1 MKDKE
6 SRFSACHPAV
16 SFLFF
21 MVAIA
26 GSVLF
31 QHPAYLLA
39 SVLSAFAYLLSERG
53 RKGVPMVLGMIP
65 VFLLLSA
72 FNPLFNTYGK
82 RVLFQVFGRNY
93 TLEALFYGMVIA
105 GMLVSALVWFSCYS
119 AVMTSDKFTCLFGNL
134 IPALSLILVMVLR
147 LIPSYQRKAMQ
158 ISGARRCVGKSA
170 AVTDDWKQNAES
182 GMNILSSLT
191 SWALEGAVI
200 TADSMRAR
208 GYGTSRRSSFQI
220 YTWRLTDVLLLIT
233 ICCLFLITILGA
245 GMGWTRA
252 TFTPELDI
260 TPLRGI
266 NALGIAAYSIML
278 LIPAIMNV
286 LEAMKWKSFRSKI

>member
-1 MKDKE
+1 
-6 SRFSACHPAV
+6 
-16 SFLFF
+16 

-170 AVTDDWKQNAES
+170 AVTDGWKQNAES
-182 GMNILSSLT
+182 GKNILSSLT

-260 TPLRGI
+260 TPLCGI

>member
-65 VFLLLSA
+65 IFLLLSA